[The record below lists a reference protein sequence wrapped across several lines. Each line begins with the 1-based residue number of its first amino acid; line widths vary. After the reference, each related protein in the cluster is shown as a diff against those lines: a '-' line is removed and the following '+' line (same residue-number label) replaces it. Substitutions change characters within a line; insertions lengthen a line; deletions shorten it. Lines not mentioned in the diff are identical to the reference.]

1 MLAEA
6 SLECEPASLPSQFE
20 TNYRQEYQSFGPST
34 AR

>member
-6 SLECEPASLPSQFE
+6 SLEGETAPLPPQFE
-20 TNYRQEYQSFGPST
+20 TNYRQEYQGFGPDS